1 MSELR
6 EVRILIGRRSYR
18 MQTALDEA
26 TLERVT
32 SMVTEIATDVGA
44 GVDQDTLLMF
54 TCLQLAYSLD
64 KIAQRLQPVED
75 RVREGNLPAKPG
87 K

>member
-1 MSELR
+1 MTELR

-26 TLERVT
+26 TLDRVI
-32 SMVTEIATDVGA
+32 SMVTEIGEVVGT

-64 KIAQRLQPVED
+64 QIAQRLQPVGE
-75 RVREGNLPAKPG
+75 RVKEGEPPAKPG